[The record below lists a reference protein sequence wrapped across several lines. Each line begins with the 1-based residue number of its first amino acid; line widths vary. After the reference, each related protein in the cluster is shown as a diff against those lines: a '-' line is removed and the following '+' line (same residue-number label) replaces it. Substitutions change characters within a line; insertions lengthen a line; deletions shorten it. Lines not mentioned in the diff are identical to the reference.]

1 MLCFRATSKSNQDS
15 FRLLICR
22 LVDNNIY
29 RAFSPIYGDIQ
40 KGYYP
45 ILSPPFKIISQ
56 KLDIGIFSKVGYR
69 TSQK

>member
-1 MLCFRATSKSNQDS
+1 LISKSIQDN
-15 FRLLICR
+15 FRRRFCR
-22 LVDNNIY
+22 SADNNIY
-29 RAFSPIYGDIQ
+29 RAFSPIYGDNQ

-56 KLDIGIFSKVGYR
+56 KLDIGVFSKVGYR